1 MKQAVRHKD
10 CYALLCVD
18 CTSDTGAKISPD
30 ATEDQVRAS
39 RDDILTHT
47 YVHNDIGNLL
57 SDTIGIQ
64 VKHEDDS
71 TIDEKKT
78 IKIYSNYSCNITK
91 EIFVSG
97 KPFSFFMYD
106 LKNYLKQVVGSNK

>member
-1 MKQAVRHKD
+1 MSSLQMKQAVRHKD
-10 CYALLCVD
+10 KYALLCVD
-18 CTSDTGAKISPD
+18 CTPDTGAKIYPD
-30 ATEDQVRAS
+30 ATEEQVRAS
-39 RDDILTHT
+39 RGDIFTHT
-47 YVHNDIGNLL
+47 YVHNNIGKLL

-64 VKHEDDS
+64 VIHEDDT

-97 KPFSFFMYD
+97 KEI
-106 LKNYLKQVVGSNK
+106 